1 MKTCHLIPREF
12 NQVQIISRQMV
23 QYLSLQ
29 TLCVLPRHA
38 APATTLPM
46 HFNVRTA
53 TAVGA
58 AAMLAAASVSV
69 AADYPVRP
77 VRIVVPYSPG
87 GGTDFTARTVAQK
100 LTSSLGQTF
109 VVDNRPGA
117 AGIIGT
123 QIIAGAQADGYSILW
138 TDNAHLVNPL
148 VFKDAKYD
156 ALGNFEPIG
165 FIAAAPQALVGT
177 LTLPANTLKDLLALP
192 RAQSGKYVVGSPGLA
207 SVPHFTYERLR
218 LQTGLTLV
226 HVPYKGSGASL
237 ADVLAGQIQL
247 VMTSVAP
254 AIPLI
259 TGNRVKGLG
268 VAATA
273 RLRPLPDVQTF
284 NEAGLKDFTAAAWYG
299 VLAPKG
305 TPHAV
310 VERLNREI
318 AKALASPEIGERFVA
333 QALDITP
340 GSPED
345 FRREIAAETERW
357 KVVIKQTG
365 FKLE

>member
-1 MKTCHLIPREF
+1 MAGSTGARKIVP
-12 NQVQIISRQMV
+12 VKI
-23 QYLSLQ
+23 
-29 TLCVLPRHA
+29 LPNA
-38 APATTLPM
+38 
-46 HFNVRTA
+46 FIVC
-53 TAVGA
+53 A
-58 AAMLAAASVSV
+58 AAMLAAACD

-100 LTSSLGQTF
+100 LTVALGQTF

-123 QIIAGAQADGYSILW
+123 QIVAGAQADGYTIVW
-138 TDNAHLVNPL
+138 NDNAHLVNPL

-156 ALGNFEPIG
+156 ALGNFEPIAL
-165 FIAAAPQALVGT
+165 IAAAPQLLAGALAI
-177 LTLPANTLKDLLALP
+177 PANTLKELLALP
-192 RAQSGKYVVGSPGLA
+192 RAQTARYAVGSSGLA

-218 LQTGLTLV
+218 LQSGLTLV

-237 ADVLAGQIQL
+237 ADLVAGQIML
-247 VMTSVAP
+247 AMNSAAP

-259 TGNRVKGLG
+259 LGNRIKGLG
-268 VAATA
+268 VASAA
-273 RLRPLPDVQTF
+273 RLRQLPEVQTF

-305 TPHAV
+305 TPRAIV
-310 VERLNREI
+310 VQLNREI
-318 AKALASPEIGERFVA
+318 AKALAAPDVVERFA
-333 QALDITP
+333 SQALEITP

-357 KVVIKQTG
+357 KVVIKETG

>member
-1 MKTCHLIPREF
+1 ML
-12 NQVQIISRQMV
+12 V
-23 QYLSLQ
+23 
-29 TLCVLPRHA
+29 A
-38 APATTLPM
+38 
-46 HFNVRTA
+46 A
-53 TAVGA
+53 TASA
-58 AAMLAAASVSV
+58 

-77 VRIVVPYSPG
+77 VRVVVPYSPG
-87 GGTDFTARTVAQK
+87 GGTDFTARTVAQR

-123 QIIAGAQADGYSILW
+123 QIVAAAQPDGYTIVW
-138 TDNAHLVNPL
+138 NDNAHLVNPL

-156 ALGNFEPIG
+156 ALGNFEPIAQ
-165 FIAAAPQALVGT
+165 IAAAPQMLAGALAI
-177 LTLPANTLKDLLALP
+177 PANTLRELLALP
-192 RAQSGKYVVGSPGLA
+192 RSQTARYAIGSSGLA

-237 ADVLAGQIQL
+237 ADLLAGQIML
-247 VMTSVAP
+247 AMNSAAP
-254 AIPLI
+254 AIPLVQ
-259 TGNRVKGLG
+259 GNRIKGLG
-268 VAATA
+268 VAAAA
-273 RLRPLPDVQTF
+273 RLRQLPEVPTF
-284 NEAGLKDFTAAAWYG
+284 NESGLKDFTAAAWYG

-305 TPHAV
+305 TPRAIV
-310 VERLNREI
+310 ALLNREI
-318 AKALASPEIGERFVA
+318 GKALARPEIVERFSS
-333 QALDITP
+333 QALEITP
-340 GSPED
+340 GTPED

>member
-1 MKTCHLIPREF
+1 ML
-12 NQVQIISRQMV
+12 V
-23 QYLSLQ
+23 
-29 TLCVLPRHA
+29 A
-38 APATTLPM
+38 
-46 HFNVRTA
+46 A
-53 TAVGA
+53 TASA
-58 AAMLAAASVSV
+58 

-77 VRIVVPYSPG
+77 VRVVVPYSPG
-87 GGTDFTARTVAQK
+87 GGTDFTARTVAQR

-123 QIIAGAQADGYSILW
+123 QIVAAAQPDGYTIVW
-138 TDNAHLVNPL
+138 NDNAHLVNPL

-156 ALGNFEPIG
+156 ALGDFEPIAQ
-165 FIAAAPQALVGT
+165 IAAAPQMLAGALAI
-177 LTLPANTLKDLLALP
+177 PANTLRDLLALP
-192 RAQSGKYVVGSPGLA
+192 RSQTAGYAIGSSGLA

-237 ADVLAGQIQL
+237 ADLLAGQIQL
-247 VMTSVAP
+247 AMNSAAP
-254 AIPLI
+254 AIPLVQ
-259 TGNRVKGLG
+259 GNRIKGLG
-268 VAATA
+268 VAAAA
-273 RLRPLPDVQTF
+273 RLRQLPGVPTF

-305 TPHAV
+305 TPRAIV
-310 VERLNREI
+310 DRLNREI
-318 AKALASPEIGERFVA
+318 GKALARPEIGERFA
-333 QALDITP
+333 SQALEITP
-340 GSPED
+340 GSPAD